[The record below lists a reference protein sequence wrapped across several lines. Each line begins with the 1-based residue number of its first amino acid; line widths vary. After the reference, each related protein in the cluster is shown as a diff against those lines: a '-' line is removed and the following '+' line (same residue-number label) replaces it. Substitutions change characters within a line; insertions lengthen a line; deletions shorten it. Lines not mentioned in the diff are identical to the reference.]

1 MRTLPLVVFSLLA
14 APLAAQQAPPAG
26 FRDQQ
31 IADLERERRMTLAM
45 VDSMPDRLL
54 HFKPVQEVRDFAQ
67 QVAHAAMPMAG
78 FASRARGGA
87 PPAPG
92 DSTAYLN
99 QKPALRELVV
109 KSYDYALDA
118 LKGLSD
124 ADYAASTAFARQQ
137 MPRWRIFELAH
148 EHSVWTRGELV
159 SYFRLN
165 GMAPPAFDLFNTGGG
180 ER

>member
-1 MRTLPLVVFSLLA
+1 MRALHLVLLSLLA
-14 APLAAQQAPPAG
+14 APLLAQQAPPAG

-45 VDSMPDRLL
+45 VDSMPDKFL
-54 HFKPVQEVRDFAQ
+54 HYKPVPEVRDFAQ
-67 QVAHAAMPMAG
+67 QIAHASMPIAG
-78 FASRARGGA
+78 FASRATGGP

-92 DSTAYLN
+92 DSTIYLN
-99 QKPALRELVV
+99 QKPALRELVA
-109 KSYDYALDA
+109 KCYDFALSA
-118 LKGLSD
+118 LKGLSE
-124 ADYAASTAFARQQ
+124 ADYAAPAALAKQQ
-137 MPRWRIFELAH
+137 MPRWRIFALAH

-165 GMAPPAFDLFNTGGG
+165 GMAPPAFDLFGTGAG